1 MEREKTP
8 QQDIRNNL
16 QLKNV
21 ICCFY
26 LNDEKNNK
34 FMFKLY
40 DLSNGFKWIEKHE
53 SLVGLGGTSRIR
65 TFFVNES
72 LRRKKKSVVKKK
84 S

>member
-1 MEREKTP
+1 MKVKKVKQSMLLSEELKQEMEREKTP

-40 DLSNGFKWIEKHE
+40 DLSNGFK
-53 SLVGLGGTSRIR
+53 
-65 TFFVNES
+65 
-72 LRRKKKSVVKKK
+72 
-84 S
+84 

>member
-1 MEREKTP
+1 
-8 QQDIRNNL
+8 
-16 QLKNV
+16 
-21 ICCFY
+21 
-26 LNDEKNNK
+26 
-34 FMFKLY
+34 MFKLY